1 MILDTA
7 EPFKEI
13 SERAIKKVPTLRGAT
28 IVNLFFEASTRT
40 RVSFEFAEKRL
51 SADTV
56 NVAASGSSVSKGET
70 LVDTARN
77 LEAMRI
83 DMVVIRHGASGAA
96 QFLAE
101 RIESNVINAGDGTHE
116 HPTQGLL
123 DMLTLRDHFGKLEGV
138 KVCIVGDVL
147 HSRVAR
153 SNIWGLTKMGAEVGV
168 CGPRSLLP
176 NAIDELGVKVFDRVE
191 EAIEWADALNILRL
205 QLERMTAGYIP
216 SLREYNRVF
225 GVSRERLER
234 APRDILILHPGPMNR
249 GVEIDSDVA
258 DGPFSVILDQ
268 VTNGVAVRMAVLYL
282 LSGGKP
288 ELAESAKGG
297 GEPMSGSI
305 LLRGGRVIDPSQS
318 LDEIG
323 RRADRRRQDRSR
335 SARAYRHDATNRDG
349 LETIDC
355 AGLVVSPGFIDVH
368 CHLREPGREEVETIA
383 TGARAAAAGG
393 FTAVCAMP
401 NTDPVTDNQAAVG
414 FIIAAGVDR
423 ERGARLSDRRDLAS
437 ARRASRSPSSAR
449 WSRPARSR

>member
-1 MILDTA
+1 MGSLGKDLLGLEHLSGDQIRLILDTA

-13 SERAIKKVPTLRGAT
+13 SERAIKKVPTLRGST

-56 NVAASGSSVSKGET
+56 SVSSSGSSVSKGET

-96 QFLAE
+96 RFLAD

-123 DMLTLRDHFGKLEGV
+123 DLLTLRDNLGDLTGRR
-138 KVCIVGDVL
+138 VCIVGDVL

-153 SNIWGLTKMGAEVGV
+153 SNIWGLQKLGAEVAV
-168 CGPRSLLP
+168 CGPRTLLP
-176 NAIDELGVKVFDRVE
+176 WAIGEFGVRVFSRIE
-191 EAIEWADALNILRL
+191 EAIEWAEALNILRL

-225 GVSRERLER
+225 GVSRERLAR

-258 DGPFSVILDQ
+258 DGPHSVILNQ
-268 VTNGVAVRMAVLYL
+268 VTNGVAIRMAVLYL
-282 LSGGKP
+282 LAGGRP
-288 ELAESAKGG
+288 ELAEAAKGG
-297 GEPMSGSI
+297 
-305 LLRGGRVIDPSQS
+305 
-318 LDEIG
+318 
-323 RRADRRRQDRSR
+323 
-335 SARAYRHDATNRDG
+335 
-349 LETIDC
+349 
-355 AGLVVSPGFIDVH
+355 
-368 CHLREPGREEVETIA
+368 
-383 TGARAAAAGG
+383 
-393 FTAVCAMP
+393 
-401 NTDPVTDNQAAVG
+401 
-414 FIIAAGVDR
+414 
-423 ERGARLSDRRDLAS
+423 
-437 ARRASRSPSSAR
+437 
-449 WSRPARSR
+449 RP

>member
-1 MILDTA
+1 MTSPLGKDLLGLEPLTPEQIRLILDTA

-13 SERAIKKVPTLRGAT
+13 SERAIKKVPALRGST

-83 DMVVIRHGASGAA
+83 DMVVIRHSASGAA

-123 DMLTLRDHFGKLEGV
+123 DLLTLRDRFGSLEGRRI
-138 KVCIVGDVL
+138 CICGDVL

-153 SNIWGLTKMGAEVGV
+153 SNLWGLKKLGAQVGV

-176 NAIDELGVKVFDRVE
+176 SAISDLGVEVFDRIE
-191 EAIEWADALNILRL
+191 AAIEWAEALNVLRL
-205 QLERMTAGYIP
+205 QLERMQAGYIP

-225 GVSRERLER
+225 GVTRERLER
-234 APRDILILHPGPMNR
+234 APRDLLILHPGPMNR

-258 DGPFSVILDQ
+258 DGPHSVILDQ

-282 LSGGKP
+282 LAGGAP
-288 ELAESAKGG
+288 ELADAAKGG
-297 GEPMSGSI
+297 
-305 LLRGGRVIDPSQS
+305 
-318 LDEIG
+318 
-323 RRADRRRQDRSR
+323 
-335 SARAYRHDATNRDG
+335 
-349 LETIDC
+349 
-355 AGLVVSPGFIDVH
+355 
-368 CHLREPGREEVETIA
+368 
-383 TGARAAAAGG
+383 
-393 FTAVCAMP
+393 
-401 NTDPVTDNQAAVG
+401 
-414 FIIAAGVDR
+414 
-423 ERGARLSDRRDLAS
+423 SDR
-437 ARRASRSPSSAR
+437 
-449 WSRPARSR
+449 

>member
-1 MILDTA
+1 VTLSLGKDLLALEPLSAAQIQLILDTA

-51 SADTV
+51 SADSV

-123 DMLTLRDHFGKLEGV
+123 DMLTLRDHFKRLKDI

-153 SNIWGLTKMGAEVGV
+153 SNIWGLTKMGAQVAV

-176 NAIDELGVKVFDRVE
+176 NAIDGLGVTVFNRIE
-191 EAIEWADALNILRL
+191 EAVEWADALNILRL
-205 QLERMTAGYIP
+205 KL
-216 SLREYNRVF
+216 
-225 GVSRERLER
+225 
-234 APRDILILHPGPMNR
+234 
-249 GVEIDSDVA
+249 
-258 DGPFSVILDQ
+258 
-268 VTNGVAVRMAVLYL
+268 
-282 LSGGKP
+282 
-288 ELAESAKGG
+288 
-297 GEPMSGSI
+297 
-305 LLRGGRVIDPSQS
+305 
-318 LDEIG
+318 
-323 RRADRRRQDRSR
+323 
-335 SARAYRHDATNRDG
+335 
-349 LETIDC
+349 
-355 AGLVVSPGFIDVH
+355 
-368 CHLREPGREEVETIA
+368 
-383 TGARAAAAGG
+383 
-393 FTAVCAMP
+393 
-401 NTDPVTDNQAAVG
+401 
-414 FIIAAGVDR
+414 
-423 ERGARLSDRRDLAS
+423 
-437 ARRASRSPSSAR
+437 
-449 WSRPARSR
+449 